1 VLIKVLL
8 MLIIAAGWIY
18 WLTALILVYD
28 FFRLRENGAA
38 EGFTPAVSILKPVKG
53 LDYQAYENFASF
65 CRQDYPEYEVVF
77 GVADAADP
85 SVPVIQRIQR
95 DFPERNVRLVVG
107 EAFGT
112 NRKASLLHHMA
123 GAARYDILVVSDSD
137 MRATPD
143 YLRRVV
149 APLVDARIGLVTC
162 LYKAGAPLNLTAG
175 LEALHM
181 GATFLPSV
189 IVARKVLDM
198 RFALG
203 ATLALRKE
211 DLAAVGGFAA
221 IANYLADDYQ
231 LGARVAALGRR
242 VFLSDYIITCYLG
255 ATNFLDQ
262 WEREVRWMRCSRVS
276 RPLEY
281 PGLLLTFCT
290 PLSLVLALISRFD
303 AASLRVLL
311 VSLVLRWV
319 MAWLVSLRT
328 DNAEMRRWLHWLP
341 VRDLLSALTW
351 CAAGVGRRVHWRG
364 EEFILQSDGQMVPAA
379 EKGIVENKGHL

>member
-1 VLIKVLL
+1 MLIKVLL
-8 MLIIAAGWIY
+8 MLVITAGWIY

-28 FFRLRENGAA
+28 FFRPRKVEAV
-38 EGFTPAVSILKPVKG
+38 EGFAPAVSILKPVKG

-65 CRQDYPEYEVVF
+65 CRQDYPEYEVIF

-85 SVPVIQRIQR
+85 VVPVIYRLQR
-95 DFPERNVRLVVG
+95 DFPERGIRLIVG
-107 EAFGT
+107 ETFGT
-112 NRKASLLHHMA
+112 NRKASLLHHLA
-123 GAARYDILVVSDSD
+123 GAARYDVLVVSDSD

-143 YLRRVV
+143 YLQRVV
-149 APLVDARIGLVTC
+149 APLADAGVGLVTC
-162 LYKAGAPLNLTAG
+162 PYRAGAPLNLTAG

-189 IVARKVLDM
+189 MVARKVLNM

-221 IANYLADDYQ
+221 VANYLADDYQ
-231 LGARVAALGRR
+231 LGARIAALGRR

-255 ATNFLDQ
+255 ATSFLEQ

-290 PLSLVLALISRFD
+290 PLSLVLAVISRFD
-303 AASLRVLL
+303 AVSLRFLL

-319 MAWLVSLRT
+319 MAWLVSLPT
-328 DNAEMRRWLHWLP
+328 DNTEMRRWLIWLP

-351 CAAGVGRRVHWRG
+351 CAAGVGRRVRWRG
-364 EEFILQSDGQMVPAA
+364 EEFILQSDGQMLPAA
-379 EKGIVENKGHL
+379 EEGVAENKGHL

>member
-1 VLIKVLL
+1 MLVKVLL
-8 MLIIAAGWIY
+8 MLLIAAGWIY

-28 FFRLRENGAA
+28 FFRPRTAVEPS
-38 EGFTPAVSILKPVKG
+38 GFAPAVSILKPVRG
-53 LDYQAYENFASF
+53 LDYQSYENFVSF
-65 CRQDYPEYEVVF
+65 CRQDYPQYEIIF
-77 GVADAADP
+77 GVADISDP
-85 SVPVIQRIQR
+85 AVPLIQRLQR
-95 DFPERNVRLVVG
+95 DFPEQEIRLIVE
-107 EAFGT
+107 EAFGA
-112 NRKASLLHHMA
+112 NRKASLLHHLA
-123 GAARYDILVVSDSD
+123 GAARYEVLVVSDSD

-149 APLVDARIGLVTC
+149 APLANPQVGLVTC

-189 IVARKVLDM
+189 MVARKVLDM

-211 DLAAVGGFAA
+211 DLSAVGGFAA

-231 LGARVAALGRR
+231 LGARIAALGRR

-255 ATNFLDQ
+255 RTNFLDQ

-290 PLSLVLALISRFD
+290 PLAILLAVISRFD
-303 AASLRVLL
+303 AASLRFLL

-328 DNAEMRRWLHWLP
+328 DNVEMRRWLHWLP
-341 VRDLLSALTW
+341 ARDLLSALTW
-351 CAAGVGRRVHWRG
+351 CAAAVGRRVQWRG
-364 EEFILQSDGQMVPAA
+364 ETFILQSDGQMTPAA
-379 EKGIVENKGHL
+379 EEFAERRSHL

>member
-1 VLIKVLL
+1 MLAKVLL
-8 MLIIAAGWIY
+8 MLIITAGWIY
-18 WLTALILVYD
+18 WLAALILVYD
-28 FFRLRENGAA
+28 FFRPRRKEVEAGDFA
-38 EGFTPAVSILKPVKG
+38 PAVSILKPVRG

-65 CRQDYPEYEVVF
+65 CRQDYPEYEIIF

-85 SVPVIQRIQR
+85 VVPIIQRLQR
-95 DFPERNVRLVVG
+95 DFPDRRVRLIVK

-112 NRKASLLHHMA
+112 NRKASLLHHLA
-123 GAARYDILVVSDSD
+123 DAAQHDILVISDSD

-143 YLRRVV
+143 YLRKVV
-149 APLVDARIGLVTC
+149 APLADAGVGLVTC
-162 LYKAGAPLNLTAG
+162 SYKAGAPLNLTAG

-189 IVARKVLDM
+189 MVARKVLNM

-211 DLAAVGGFAA
+211 DLDAVGGFAA

-231 LGARVAALGRR
+231 LGARIAALGRR

-255 ATNFLDQ
+255 ATSFLEQ

-290 PLSLVLALISRFD
+290 PLSLILALISRFD
-303 AASLRVLL
+303 AVSLRFLM

-328 DNAEMRRWLHWLP
+328 ENSEICRWLHWLP

-364 EEFILQSDGQMVPAA
+364 ESFILQADGQMVPAA
-379 EKGIVENKGHL
+379 EEVTENKGHL

>member
-1 VLIKVLL
+1 MLAKVLL
-8 MLIIAAGWIY
+8 MLIITAGWIY
-18 WLTALILVYD
+18 WLAALILVYD
-28 FFRLRENGAA
+28 FFRPRRKEVEASDFA
-38 EGFTPAVSILKPVKG
+38 PAVSILKPVKG

-65 CRQDYPEYEVVF
+65 CRQDYPEYEIIF

-85 SVPVIQRIQR
+85 VVPIIQRLQR
-95 DFPERNVRLVVG
+95 DFPDRRVRLIVK

-112 NRKASLLHHMA
+112 NRKASLLHHLA
-123 GAARYDILVVSDSD
+123 DAAQHDILVISDSD

-143 YLRRVV
+143 YLRKVV
-149 APLVDARIGLVTC
+149 APLADAGVGLVTC
-162 LYKAGAPLNLTAG
+162 SYKAGAPLNLTAG

-189 IVARKVLDM
+189 MVARKVLNM

-211 DLAAVGGFAA
+211 DLDAVGGFAA

-231 LGARVAALGRR
+231 LGARIAALGRR

-255 ATNFLDQ
+255 ATSFLEQ

-290 PLSLVLALISRFD
+290 PLSLILALISRFD
-303 AASLRVLL
+303 AVSLRFLM

-328 DNAEMRRWLHWLP
+328 ENSEIYRWLHWLP
-341 VRDLLSALTW
+341 ARDLLSALTW
-351 CAAGVGRRVHWRG
+351 CTAGVGRRVHWRG
-364 EEFILQSDGQMVPAA
+364 ESFILQADGQMVPAA
-379 EKGIVENKGHL
+379 EEVAENKGHL

>member
-1 VLIKVLL
+1 MLIKVLL
-8 MLIIAAGWIY
+8 MLILTAGWIY
-18 WLTALILVYD
+18 WLAALILVYD
-28 FFRLRENGAA
+28 FFRPRKGADTG
-38 EGFTPAVSILKPVKG
+38 GFAPAVSILKPVKG

-65 CRQDYPEYEVVF
+65 CRQDYPQYEILF
-77 GVADAADP
+77 GVADADDP
-85 SVPVIQRIQR
+85 AVPVIQRLQQ
-95 DFPERNVRLVVG
+95 DFPNQQIQLIVK

-112 NRKASLLHHMA
+112 NRKASLLHHLA

-143 YLRRVV
+143 YLERVV
-149 APLVDARIGLVTC
+149 APLADAGVGLVTC

-175 LEALHM
+175 LETLHM
-181 GATFLPSV
+181 GVTFLPSV
-189 IVARKVLDM
+189 MVARKVLNM

-203 ATLALRKE
+203 ATLAVRRR
-211 DLAAVGGFAA
+211 DLDAVGGFAA

-231 LGARVAALGRR
+231 LGARIAALGRR
-242 VFLSDYIITCYLG
+242 VFLSDYVITCCLG
-255 ATNFLDQ
+255 ATSFLEQ

-290 PLSLVLALISRFD
+290 PLSLILAVISRFD
-303 AASLRVLL
+303 AVSLRFLM

-328 DNAEMRRWLHWLP
+328 ENVEMRRWLHWLP

-364 EEFILQSDGQMVPAA
+364 ETFILQADGQMVLAMEEKAA
-379 EKGIVENKGHL
+379 ENEGHL